1 MRNEDVASVF
11 DEIADMLDLGGENFF
26 RVRAY
31 RNAARIVRDYPQQVA
46 TLSRKKLDQIP
57 GVGADLADKIATLAA
72 TGDLPLR
79 TELRHK
85 FPASLL
91 DLRNVAGLGPKRIRI
106 LAERLHIR
114 SRDDLLRAAQASQVR
129 TIRGFGPKFE
139 ERIIRALEHP
149 VDAADHRMRYAAR
162 LPR

>member
-1 MRNEDVASVF
+1 MRNEDIASVF
-11 DEIADMLDLGGENFF
+11 DEIADLLDLGGENFF

-31 RNAARIVRDYPQQVA
+31 RNAARIVRDYPEQVA

-91 DLRNVAGLGPKRIRI
+91 DLRNVGALDPSELGCWPSGFTSATAMTSFEQPKPRRCALFVD
-106 LAERLHIR
+106 LALN
-114 SRDDLLRAAQASQVR
+114 SKSA
-129 TIRGFGPKFE
+129 
-139 ERIIRALEHP
+139 
-149 VDAADHRMRYAAR
+149 
-162 LPR
+162 